1 MTVCRPEIVDFSEG
15 YKTPDFE
22 VPSGIYAA
30 MPCDIMMVIG
40 NEIIEAP
47 RHGTLDSLSTGHT
60 DLY

>member
-22 VPSGIYAA
+22 VPTGMYTA
-30 MPCDIMMVIG
+30 MPCAILMIIG

-47 RHGTLDSLSTGHT
+47 RARRS
-60 DLY
+60 